1 MVRLKM
7 KILLKTIVRW
17 LKLVSFD
24 SHSVCQD
31 IALLDKLI
39 KEDIEARKLP
49 LLLVANAGEG

>member
-1 MVRLKM
+1 M